1 MLDRFRASHRAALT
15 AAVLAAGLAACQG
28 GGSRAEAATTAP
40 LARAPDGR
48 ALKLVFTDEF
58 DSFRRYRNGQG
69 VWRTTFRDGRDDNDD
84 DFNLRTLKWNKELQL
99 YVDPDMVGHRGRHGD
114 DERPGDEG
122 RRARRQATDRALG
135 LDPFTVR
142 DGVLEIRADRAPA
155 HAVQHL
161 GGFRYVSGLITTQPS
176 FSQTYGYFEMRARLP
191 RGKGVWPAFWML
203 PLDLSWPPEIDIM
216 ESVGDPST
224 VYVTAHSNHVKGQGV
239 EVKVDPEAFNT
250 FAVSW
255 DKDQLVWFVN
265 GREVKRQPTPAD
277 MHKPM
282 YLLANIAL
290 GGSWAGE
297 PDETTPFPARMQIDY
312 IRAYRFAP

>member
-1 MLDRFRASHRAALT
+1 MFDRVTTSPRTALAAALS
-15 AAVLAAGLAACQG
+15 AVALAACQG
-28 GGSRAEAATTAP
+28 PAGQAQAATPGP
-40 LARAPDGR
+40 LARTPDGR
-48 ALKLVFTDEF
+48 ALTLTFADEF
-58 DSFRRYRNGQG
+58 DSFRPFRNGQG
-69 VWRTTFRDGRDDNDD
+69 VWRTTFRDGRDDHDD

-122 RRARRQATDRALG
+122 KRARRHAEDRPLG
-135 LDPFTVR
+135 LNPFSVR
-142 DGVLEIRADRAPA
+142 GGVLEIRAERAPPRVA
-155 HAVQHL
+155 EQL
-161 GGFRYVSGLITTQPS
+161 GGFYYLSGLITTQPS
-176 FSQTYGYFEMRARLP
+176 FRQTYGYFEMRAKLP

-203 PLDLSWPPEIDIM
+203 PADLSWPPEIDIM
-216 ESVGDPST
+216 ESIGDPST

-239 EVKVDPEAFNT
+239 EVKTDPDGFNT
-250 FAVSW
+250 FAVAW

-282 YLLANIAL
+282 YLLANVAL
-290 GGSWAGE
+290 GGDWAGA
-297 PDETTPFPARMQIDY
+297 PDQTTPFPARMQIDY